1 MADEQN
7 VEFDDSK
14 IFIEG
19 TEATWRINEE
29 GPINGKYIGTFKFRC
44 FLTPTQRI
52 SANREYREML
62 GGNPTLT
69 PEHEDSLAYALS
81 QLKYRV
87 ISYPPFWE
95 GEDKP
100 ILGDIADTDIIALV
114 LKAAVAAEFKYRKQ
128 LDEKRKSAIQRA
140 KEAAERIYEQQTA
153 ENKEENKDEVPD
165 QENPDKS

>member
-1 MADEQN
+1 MADD
-7 VEFDDSK
+7 FDESK

-29 GPINGKYIGTFKFRC
+29 GPINGKYIGAFKFRC

-52 SANREYREML
+52 AANREYRELL

-69 PEHEDSLAYALS
+69 PEHEDSLAYALT

-100 ILGDIADTDIIALV
+100 ILGDIADTNIISLV
-114 LKAAVAAEFKYRKQ
+114 LDAAVAAEMKYRKQ
-128 LDEKRKSAIQRA
+128 LDEKRK
-140 KEAAERIYEQQTA
+140 
-153 ENKEENKDEVPD
+153 N
-165 QENPDKS
+165 